1 MRQQQSCTIN
11 IRLTKETEYLNLS
24 TDFGITK
31 FIFLGQFLP
40 VEEAVTPNNRLINK
54 HLPITVMLLQSFSK
68 VVGTLVVLDR
78 Q

>member
-1 MRQQQSCTIN
+1 M
-11 IRLTKETEYLNLS
+11 
-24 TDFGITK
+24 
-31 FIFLGQFLP
+31 FLGQFLP
-40 VEEAVTPNNRLINK
+40 VEEAVTPNNRLINT